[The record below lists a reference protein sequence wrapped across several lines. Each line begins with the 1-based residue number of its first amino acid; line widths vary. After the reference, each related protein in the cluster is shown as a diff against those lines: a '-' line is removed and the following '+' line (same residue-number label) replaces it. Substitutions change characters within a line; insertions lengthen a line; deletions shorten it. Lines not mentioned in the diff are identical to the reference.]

1 MCFEKKNLIFL
12 YILNRLKKK
21 KINYIRYMSKIII
34 VIIYFV
40 FLGVVIIREVMSKRN
55 VVILLNVFFKSFVLL
70 GFMCLVIDLMYV

>member
-1 MCFEKKNLIFL
+1 
-12 YILNRLKKK
+12 
-21 KINYIRYMSKIII
+21 MSKIII